1 MENQSDNKEQEKEL
15 TQKDHQQLPQDAAEG
30 QQDDAEQTAGSL
42 DTPDLVGD
50 LHPTARV
57 ETSQEEL
64 NAEIENKES
73 EASKI
78 SGEQL

>member
-1 MENQSDNKEQEKEL
+1 MENQSDNKEQAEEL
-15 TQKDHQQLPQDAAEG
+15 SQQDDQQLSKNPAEG
-30 QQDDAEQTAGSL
+30 QPE
-42 DTPDLVGD
+42 LVGD
-50 LHPTARV
+50 LHPTERV